1 MESHFETFSED
12 KICAIN
18 EEVVQTNTKKVTN
31 FGLLVFTVR

>member
-1 MESHFETFSED
+1 MESHFETFLED

-31 FGLLVFTVR
+31 FGLSVFNVR

>member
-18 EEVVQTNTKKVTN
+18 EEVVKTNTKKVTN
-31 FGLLVFTVR
+31 FGLSVFNVR